1 MKFITAMLLAA
12 TLATSA
18 IAQPAPSAPTEYTL
32 TVSPEELNAIG
43 RGIDELPAKIAN
55 PLSQKLL
62 GQIQAQNKAREE
74 AQKPKTDDSG
84 NQITPK

>member
-1 MKFITAMLLAA
+1 MKFITALLLTAA
-12 TLATSA
+12 LATGA
-18 IAQPAPSAPTEYTL
+18 VAQTLTPTEYTL

-43 RGIDELPAKIAN
+43 RGIDELPARIAN

-74 AQKPKTDDSG
+74 AQKPKADK
-84 NQITPK
+84 PKE